1 MPDLP
6 DPSDLVR
13 GLDALRSALGAPGNV
28 GDSLPRAVERAGEVT
43 AALHRLS
50 DEVAKLNAHVE
61 RALPLLES
69 FEQHAQR
76 TVPVIESLQQA
87 ETGLLSLRRT
97 MRRAARDG
105 TTESDTDVEPGAG
118 GQRKRRTEDDE
129 HPKRDD

>member
-105 TTESDTDVEPGAG
+105 TTEPDTDVEPGAG
-118 GQRKRRTEDDE
+118 GRRKRQGEDDE
-129 HPKRDD
+129 HPKLDD

>member
-1 MPDLP
+1 VPDLP

-28 GDSLPRAVERAGEVT
+28 GDALPRAVERAGEVT
-43 AALHRLS
+43 AALHRLT

-69 FEQHAQR
+69 FEQHAKR

-97 MRRAARDG
+97 MRRAARDDNAE
-105 TTESDTDVEPGAG
+105 TDTDAEPGAG
-118 GQRKRRTEDDE
+118 ERPKRRTDDDDSAN
-129 HPKRDD
+129 PRD